1 MLVEAL
7 GNLGVQVLNAVL
19 NILDVLPDMPQAV
32 VSALGNFFDLVFD
45 NCSLIGFFVPLP
57 LVKILLPLV
66 VLVVLVAPKI
76 VAAIVWGL
84 LMMVGVY
91 ELLYATG
98 LVRHVRMVLYS
109 ALMAMAISLWSY
121 LGAERSVALLGLL
134 VFWILLFSELMA
146 NHVKISLEM
155 VMDCFF
161 AGAVVPYLL
170 SSVIRILSISTTGR
184 YLIPIPFVVA
194 FLSDAG
200 AYFAGSMFG
209 KHKLAPV
216 VSPNK
221 TVEGVIGGLLSAML
235 GMLIYGVILQLAC
248 SFQVNY
254 GAALLYGL
262 VGSAVGVFGD
272 LCFSVFKRMSGIK
285 DFGTIIP
292 GHGGF
297 FDRFDS
303 MVTVAPF
310 VEAMILLMPVV
321 N

>member
-1 MLVEAL
+1 MKKRVMTA
-7 GNLGVQVLNAVL
+7 AVL
-19 NILDVLPDMPQAV
+19 VPIL
-32 VSALGNFFDLVFD
+32 ALL
-45 NCSLIGFFVPLP
+45 
-57 LVKILLPLV
+57 
-66 VLVVLVAPKI
+66 VLVAPKI
-76 VAAIVWGL
+76 VAAIVWGV
-84 LMMVGVY
+84 LMMIGVY
-91 ELLYATG
+91 ELLYSTG
-98 LVRHVRMVLYS
+98 LVQHPRMVLYS
-109 ALMAMAISLWSY
+109 ALMAFFVSLWSHY
-121 LGAERSVALLGLL
+121 GANEGIALLGVL

-155 VMDCFF
+155 IVYCFF

-170 SSVIRILSISTTGR
+170 SALIRILAMASGR

-221 TVEGVIGGLLSAML
+221 TVEGVAGGLASAMV
-235 GMLIYGVILQLAC
+235 GMLLYAVILQLVFR
-248 SFQVNY
+248 FQVNY

-262 VGSAVGVFGD
+262 MGSGVGVFGD
-272 LCFSVFKRMSGIK
+272 LCFSIIKRLSGIK
-285 DFGTIIP
+285 DFGTLIP

-303 MVTVAPF
+303 MVTVAPLM
-310 VEAMILLMPVV
+310 EALILLLPVV
-321 N
+321 T

>member
-1 MLVEAL
+1 MKKRIIAA
-7 GNLGVQVLNAVL
+7 AVL
-19 NILDVLPDMPQAV
+19 IPVL
-32 VSALGNFFDLVFD
+32 
-45 NCSLIGFFVPLP
+45 
-57 LVKILLPLV
+57 

-84 LMMVGVY
+84 LMAVGAY
-91 ELLYATG
+91 ELLYVTG
-98 LVRHVRMVLYS
+98 LVRHPRMVLYS
-109 ALMAMAISLWSY
+109 ALMALAISLWSNY
-121 LGAERSVALLGLL
+121 GSERSIALLGLL

-170 SSVIRILSISTTGR
+170 SSLIRILSISSTGR

-221 TVEGVIGGLLSAML
+221 TVEGVAGGLLSSVV
-235 GMLIYGVILQLAC
+235 GMLIYGLIMQLAC
-248 SFQVNY
+248 RFQVNY

-262 VGSAVGVFGD
+262 LGSAVGVFGD

-285 DFGTIIP
+285 DFGTMIP

-297 FDRFDS
+297 YDRFDS

>member
-1 MLVEAL
+1 MKKRMITA
-7 GNLGVQVLNAVL
+7 AVL
-19 NILDVLPDMPQAV
+19 IPVL
-32 VSALGNFFDLVFD
+32 
-45 NCSLIGFFVPLP
+45 
-57 LVKILLPLV
+57 

-84 LMMVGVY
+84 MMMVGVY

-98 LVRHVRMVLYS
+98 LVRHIRMVLYS

-121 LGAERSVALLGLL
+121 FGAERSVALLGLL

-200 AYFAGSMFG
+200 AYFAGSMLG

-248 SFQVNY
+248 HFQVNY

-285 DFGTIIP
+285 DFGTMIP

-297 FDRFDS
+297 YDRFDS

-321 N
+321 S